1 MNRKDK
7 IQAEFAKHLTAIR
20 TKKGLSI
27 RQLAA
32 TAGLEYSHVQR
43 IEKGKVNLA
52 LTTMV
57 ALAEGLEI
65 TLSELLEGY
74 KIPG

>member
-7 IQAEFAKHLTAIR
+7 IQAEFAKNLTAMR

-65 TLSELLEGY
+65 KLSELLEDY